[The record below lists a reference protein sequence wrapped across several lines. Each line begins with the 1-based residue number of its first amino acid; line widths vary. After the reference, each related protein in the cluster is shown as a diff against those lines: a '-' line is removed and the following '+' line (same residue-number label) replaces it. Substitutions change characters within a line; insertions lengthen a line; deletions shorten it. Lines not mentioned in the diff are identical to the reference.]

1 MLVEVMVFSKMN
13 TLDLSRVFFS
23 FDKLLE
29 IKRIDVYL
37 RSGSSGSANANA
49 GYNIPV

>member
-13 TLDLSRVFFS
+13 TLDLGRVCLL
-23 FDKLLE
+23 DKLLE
-29 IKRIDVYL
+29 IKSIDVYP
-37 RSGSSGSANANA
+37 RSVCSGSANA